1 MAIFFNPGSGPLKHL
16 RRTFIA
22 GVLAALP
29 LTLTL
34 AVVFWLAEF
43 LQRFLGPDSTFGRLL
58 GSIGLRFV
66 ASDAVA
72 YVIGVLVALLAIYLL
87 GLFVEAGMKSRV
99 QRLLDHL
106 MRRVPLVSSVYNALN
121 RLMRLF
127 EQKEQS
133 EIKSMAA
140 VIVHFGG
147 REGQSVKA
155 LALLTSTEPVQLTTG
170 PCYAVMI
177 PTAPVPFGGA
187 ILFAPVEWVE
197 FADLGFEGL
206 LNIYMSMG
214 VTSPDYFHSNRP

>member
-1 MAIFFNPGSGPLKHL
+1 MAVSTKPGSGPLKHL

-29 LTLTL
+29 LALTL
-34 AVVFWLAEF
+34 AVIFWLAEF
-43 LQRFLGPDSTFGRLL
+43 LQRFLGPGSTFGRLL

-72 YVIGVLVALLAIYLL
+72 YLIGVLVALTAIYLL
-87 GLFVEAGMKSRV
+87 GLFVEAGMKSRW

-106 MRRVPLVSSVYNALN
+106 VRRVPLVNTVYNTLN

-147 REGQSVKA
+147 REGESVKA
-155 LALLTSTEPVQLTTG
+155 LALLTSTEPVQLSTG
-170 PCYAVMI
+170 ACYAVMV

-187 ILFAPVEWVE
+187 ILFAPVDWVE
-197 FADLGFEGL
+197 FVDLSFEGL

-214 VTSPDYFHSNRP
+214 VTSPDYFHANKS